1 MGEARR
7 FAGTGNVRWP
17 PRARIGSRLFAGE
30 AAGFQDA
37 LWGFGIRSA
46 IVSGHLAA
54 TALADGS
61 PEAYDRL
68 WRRRLGGIL
77 RTSLANR
84 RLFRWLGETAYAVLL
99 ARIARQDGREFL
111 GRLYAPRLWKR
122 FFAF

>member
-1 MGEARR
+1 
-7 FAGTGNVRWP
+7 VRWP